1 LLPENCST
9 KSIALALSHS
19 VPSIANGT
27 GVSRI
32 GAYNLTLPNRDPGA
46 RLVR

>member
-1 LLPENCST
+1 LT
-9 KSIALALSHS
+9 KSIALALPDS

-32 GAYNLTLPNRDPGA
+32 GAYNLTLPNGDPGA